1 MKSILPKLVALVA
14 MVSLAAVALNT
25 HAALATAG
33 ERFRPSSPT
42 TAGEADDV
50 LRTPLDFERA
60 AAENPVANAQIL
72 FSQCRFAPFAG
83 NTGLYSPLAA
93 GTSDAIVGDT
103 TFAFADGTTCYNP
116 QNESNIV
123 VNPINP
129 NNVLTSANEYR
140 LDGDAVYVSMD
151 GGQTWSNVVLPG
163 RTSATGGSGVFARLG
178 SCGDPVVAFGPDG
191 TAYYAGLACNQK
203 NAAFFSGVSVSVSHD
218 GGQTWG
224 KPVMVSF
231 SDSPVILNDKEFM
244 TVGPDGTIYLTWTR
258 FKVAKARYFES
269 PIVISVSKNGGQSW
283 SSWVRVSDKTHPYN
297 QGSMP
302 LVAPD
307 GTLYV
312 AYEGSTP
319 SSGYAG
325 DAIIVARSTNGGKS
339 FTNDEV
345 ARAFDDYNCYPFN
358 EAQGRQTLSGE
369 QFRINSFPSFA
380 IDPTNGHLAIAWADD
395 EANASCGYEKGGSF
409 VGPTSNQVKLITSSD
424 GLHWSAPNVITS
436 GAEDKVYPAVGA
448 NAGRIVVGYYTRAY
462 SPNTNDCKAAL
473 LDTTTN
479 AVIPFGGPVCL
490 DFAMRGSSDGFG
502 SETRLTNQSSNPYI
516 TFAGAFIGDY
526 NGAVV
531 TSSGDALLVWADFRG
546 NPNVTDPNMDTVV
559 AYGQ

>member
-369 QFRINSFPSFA
+369 QFRREQILPRERLRCHFA
-380 IDPTNGHLAIAWADD
+380 IGLVEEDGGHDAAINHERRTRGVTPAHFRDD
-395 EANASCGYEKGGSF
+395 QRRRPLSAHRDRHGSRRR
-409 VGPTSNQVKLITSSD
+409 
-424 GLHWSAPNVITS
+424 H
-436 GAEDKVYPAVGA
+436 
-448 NAGRIVVGYYTRAY
+448 
-462 SPNTNDCKAAL
+462 AAL
-473 LDTTTN
+473 YRTVSSTGCGAPRLSLRSVECRRDVRSAARSLRPAPPELPAT
-479 AVIPFGGPVCL
+479 PRLRP
-490 DFAMRGSSDGFG
+490 AM
-502 SETRLTNQSSNPYI
+502 P
-516 TFAGAFIGDY
+516 
-526 NGAVV
+526 
-531 TSSGDALLVWADFRG
+531 
-546 NPNVTDPNMDTVV
+546 
-559 AYGQ
+559 